1 MDKMGMA
8 LAKLAEE
15 DPTFKV
21 HTDTDSGQT
30 VISGMG
36 ELHLEILVDRL
47 KREFKVECNQG
58 RPQVAYKEALT
69 GSASHREVYKKQ
81 TGGRGKFADIQFEI
95 GPADLNVVGLQFVD
109 EVKGGNIPRE
119 YIPAIQKGFRES
131 MSNGVLAGY
140 QLDSMKVRLI
150 DGSFHPVDSDSLS
163 FEMAARMGFK
173 TASRKA
179 KSVILEPVMK
189 VEVNTPD
196 DYLGDVT
203 GDLNKRRAVLREVAA
218 KISGQV
224 IKADV
229 PLSEMFGYVT
239 ALRTLSSGRATSSME
254 FSHYQQAPEN
264 VAEAVINKA
273 KGIIK

>member
-1 MDKMGMA
+1 MSMA

-21 HTDTDSGQT
+21 RTDEDSGQT
-30 VISGMG
+30 IISGMG
-36 ELHLEILVDRL
+36 ELHLEILVDRM

-58 RPQVAYKEALT
+58 RPQVAYKEALVGRAT
-69 GSASHREVYKKQ
+69 HREVYKKQ

-95 GPADLNVVGLQFVD
+95 GPADENVIGLQFVD

-131 MSNGVLAGY
+131 MSNGVLAGFS
-140 QLDSMKVRLI
+140 LDSMKVRLI

-173 TASRKA
+173 ESCRKA
-179 KSVILEPVMK
+179 KSVLLEPIMK
-189 VEVNTPD
+189 VEVNVPD
-196 DYLGDVT
+196 DYIGDIT
-203 GDLNKRRAVLREVAA
+203 GDLNKRRALVREVAA
-218 KISGQV
+218 KIGLQV
-224 IKADV
+224 VKADV

-239 ALRTLSSGRATSSME
+239 VLRSLSSGRANSSME
-254 FSHYQQAPEN
+254 FSHYSPAPESI
-264 VAEAVINKA
+264 AEGVINKA
-273 KGIIK
+273 KGITK

>member
-1 MDKMGMA
+1 
-8 LAKLAEE
+8 
-15 DPTFKV
+15 
-21 HTDTDSGQT
+21 
-30 VISGMG
+30 
-36 ELHLEILVDRL
+36 
-47 KREFKVECNQG
+47 
-58 RPQVAYKEALT
+58 
-69 GSASHREVYKKQ
+69 
-81 TGGRGKFADIQFEI
+81 
-95 GPADLNVVGLQFVD
+95 LQFVD

-119 YIPAIQKGFRES
+119 YIPAIQKGFREA
-131 MSNGVLAGY
+131 MTNGVLAGY

-173 TASRKA
+173 AASRKA

-189 VEVNTPD
+189 IEVNTPD

-203 GDLNKRRAVLREVAA
+203 GDLNKRRAVLREVTA
-218 KISGQV
+218 KISAQV

>member
-21 HTDTDSGQT
+21 RTDENSGQT
-30 VISGMG
+30 IISGMG

-58 RPQVAYKEALT
+58 RPQVAYKEALI
-69 GSASHREVYKKQ
+69 GKAAHREVYKKQ

-95 GPADLNVVGLQFVD
+95 GPADENVVGLQFVD

-119 YIPAIQKGFRES
+119 YIPAIQKGFKES

-140 QLDSMKVRLI
+140 PLDSMKIRLI

-163 FEMAARMGFK
+163 FEMAARLGFK
-173 TASRKA
+173 EAARKA
-179 KSVILEPVMK
+179 KSVILEPIMK

-196 DYLGDVT
+196 DYLGDVS
-203 GDLNKRRAVLREVAA
+203 GDLNKRRAILREVAA
-218 KISGQV
+218 KIGAQV

-239 ALRTLSSGRATSSME
+239 TLRTLSSGRANSSME
-254 FSHYQQAPEN
+254 FSHYTQAPEN
-264 VAEAVINKA
+264 ISEAVINKA